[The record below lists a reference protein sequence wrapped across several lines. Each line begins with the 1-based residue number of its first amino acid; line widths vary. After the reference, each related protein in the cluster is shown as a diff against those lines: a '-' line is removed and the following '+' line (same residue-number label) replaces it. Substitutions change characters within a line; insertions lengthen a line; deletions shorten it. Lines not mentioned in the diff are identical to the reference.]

1 MSSHEALRQAR
12 FILDSLHVKDEIVHA
27 AYEIKDYLID
37 LVLDDFLEEMD
48 FYNITSA
55 FSPQSRSPLWEKY
68 FIQKHSCRPVNRN
81 EDRGD
86 LEKDGRYYEYK
97 ASGFNRDNALH
108 IVQIRLWQNCD
119 YIVQSISNYDVITF
133 VLTHN
138 QMTQESIR
146 CKASSAHGTKSVT
159 ALNERN
165 ELRMTLLIDSD
176 HWNRWVTE
184 YKNLEPFG

>member
-1 MSSHEALRQAR
+1 M
-12 FILDSLHVKDEIVHA
+12 
-27 AYEIKDYLID
+27 
-37 LVLDDFLEEMD
+37 
-48 FYNITSA
+48 
-55 FSPQSRSPLWEKY
+55 
-68 FIQKHSCRPVNRN
+68 NRN

-86 LEKDGRYYEYK
+86 LEKDSRYYEYK

-119 YIVQSISNYDVITF
+119 YIVQSISSYDVITF
-133 VLTHN
+133 VLTHD

-184 YKNLEPFG
+184 YKKLEPFG